1 MNGWAARARNWIGPA
16 LVFCLFILAWYLI
29 AYTLPRNFAPTTNK
43 PLIIPPPH
51 RLFEDMSDTIWGRLV
66 TATWISTKTALSG
79 LAISM
84 ATGIS
89 LGILMS
95 RRLWLER
102 ALWPYLIAL
111 QVTPIIALVPLII
124 KLVGANFG
132 ARVLVTV
139 IITFFPIVSNTLFGF
154 RGVPGVM
161 HDLFRMMNASPR
173 QRLFRLEFPAAS
185 PAIFAGFRIAAG
197 LAVIGAIVGDFFF
210 ARGEPGLGKLI
221 NLFFL
226 NNQSGPMFITAMA
239 ASLLG
244 FMLFATFGLL
254 TRWVVGRWYDEPTSR

>member
-1 MNGWAARARNWIGPA
+1 MMLAVRRWGGPA
-16 LVFCLFILAWYLI
+16 AVFVLFVGAWYAV
-29 AYTLPRNFAPTTNK
+29 AYSLPRNFAPVTNK

-51 RLFEDMSDTIWGRLV
+51 RLFEDMTPALWDRLI
-66 TATWISTKTALSG
+66 TATWITTKTALSG
-79 LAISM
+79 LAISIVVGV
-84 ATGIS
+84 A

-124 KLVGANFG
+124 KLIGANFG

-154 RGVPGVM
+154 RSVPAAM
-161 HDLFRMMNASPR
+161 HDLFRMNRATPR
-173 QRLFRLEFPAAS
+173 QRLFLLEFPAAS
-185 PAIFAGFRIAAG
+185 PSMFGGFRISAG

-210 ARGEPGLGKLI
+210 TRGDPGLGKLI

-244 FMLFATFGLL
+244 FMLFATFALL
-254 TRWVVGRWYDEPTSR
+254 TSWVVGRWYDEPSSR

>member
-1 MNGWAARARNWIGPA
+1 MSLLSRFRRNWLGP
-16 LVFCLFILAWYLI
+16 LVVFVFFVIAWYFL
-29 AYTLPRNFAPTTNK
+29 AYLLPRNFAPATNK

-51 RLFEDMSDTIWGRLV
+51 RLLEDMSPVVWDRLI
-66 TATWISTKTALSG
+66 TAMWISTKTALSG
-79 LAISM
+79 LAISI
-84 ATGIS
+84 AIGIA

-124 KLVGANFG
+124 KLIGANFG
-132 ARVLVTV
+132 ARVFVTV

-154 RGVPGVM
+154 RGVPSAM
-161 HDLFRMMNASPR
+161 HDLFRIMNATPR

-185 PAIFAGFRIAAG
+185 PSIFAGFRIAAG

-210 ARGEPGLGKLI
+210 TRGDPGLGKLI

-244 FMLFATFGLL
+244 FMLFALFGFL
-254 TRWVVGRWYDEPTSR
+254 TRWATGGWNDESAFR

>member
-1 MNGWAARARNWIGPA
+1 MQRRTSGARWLGPII
-16 LVFCLFILAWYLI
+16 VFGLFLLAWYAL
-29 AYTLPRNFAPTTNK
+29 AYSLPRNFAPATNK

-51 RLFEDMSDTIWGRLV
+51 RLLEDMSPVLWDRLF
-66 TATWISTKTALSG
+66 TATWISAKTALSG
-79 LAISM
+79 LLISI
-84 ATGIS
+84 AAGVA
-89 LGILMS
+89 LGVLMS

-139 IITFFPIVSNTLFGF
+139 IITFFPIASNTLFGF
-154 RGVPGVM
+154 RGVPSAM
-161 HDLFRMMNASPR
+161 QDLFRLLKATPQ

-210 ARGEPGLGKLI
+210 TRGDPGLGKLI

-244 FMLFATFGLL
+244 FMLFAVFGLL
-254 TRWVVGRWYDEPTSR
+254 TRWVVGRWYDEPR

>member
-1 MNGWAARARNWIGPA
+1 MRRSFTRWIGPVV
-16 LVFCLFILAWYLI
+16 VFVFFICAWYVI
-29 AYTLPRNFAPTTNK
+29 AYTLPRNFAPVTNK

-51 RLFEDMSDTIWGRLV
+51 RLLEDMTPALWSRLL

-79 LAISM
+79 LAISI
-84 ATGIS
+84 AVGVA

-124 KLVGANFG
+124 KLIGANFG

-154 RGVPGVM
+154 RSVPLAM
-161 HDLFRMMNASPR
+161 HDLFRMIRATPR

-185 PAIFAGFRIAAG
+185 PSIFGGFRISAG

-210 ARGEPGLGKLI
+210 TRGDPGLGKLI

-226 NNQSGPMFITAMA
+226 NNQSGPMFLTAMA

-244 FMLFATFGLL
+244 FMLFATFALL
-254 TRWVVGRWYDEPTSR
+254 TKWVVGRWYDESPTR

>member
-1 MNGWAARARNWIGPA
+1 MSAVVRRWIGPA
-16 LVFCLFILAWYLI
+16 TVFALFVASWYLV
-29 AYTLPRNFAPTTNK
+29 AYTLPRNFAPVTNK

-51 RLFEDMSDTIWGRLV
+51 RLLEDMSPALWDRLL

-84 ATGIS
+84 LVGVA

-124 KLVGANFG
+124 KLIGANFG

-154 RGVPGVM
+154 RSVPAAM
-161 HDLFRMMNASPR
+161 HDLFRMIGATPR

-185 PAIFAGFRIAAG
+185 PSIFGGFRISAG

-210 ARGEPGLGKLI
+210 TRGEPGLGKLI

-244 FMLFATFGLL
+244 FMLFGTFALL
-254 TRWVVGRWYDEPTSR
+254 TKWVVGRWYDEPTAR